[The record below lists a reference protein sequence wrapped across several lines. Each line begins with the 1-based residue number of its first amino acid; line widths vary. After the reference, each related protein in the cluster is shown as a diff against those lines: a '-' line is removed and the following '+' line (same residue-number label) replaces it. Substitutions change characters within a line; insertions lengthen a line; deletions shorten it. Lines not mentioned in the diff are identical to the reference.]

1 MPVGEVSLTSS
12 GLTSDKGKKGM
23 TRAQLIAIVA
33 EQTQTSA
40 KTCDLII
47 RKFLDTITLEVA
59 AGEKITVS
67 GFGTFER
74 KRRKATMARNPQT
87 GEPMEI
93 ESQNVAVFRAG
104 SGLKEAV
111 RANDERRKND
121 FSLDDLGKKH

>member
-1 MPVGEVSLTSS
+1 
-12 GLTSDKGKKGM
+12 M

-111 RANDERRKND
+111 RANDNRRAGD
-121 FSLDDLGKKH
+121 FNLDDLNKEH